1 MDRAVTVAAAA
12 QLRRGKP
19 SRTERLSLDERLAA
33 LDAIAQSYPEA
44 ERYFRSARSIQP
56 ALREVR
62 ALPADWAPRGATSL
76 SSGSASGSARAAS
89 AAPGQVLDLAWPSDY
104 TCYLPAL
111 DERYA
116 RARENHTAS
125 ARLFRHVGAPRPA
138 AVLIHGYLGGHFPTE
153 ERVWP
158 VRWLF
163 RKGLNV
169 ALFVLPFHGVRR
181 AAERRGPPP
190 FPGSDPRMTN
200 EGFRQGMADARDLI
214 GWLRGGAGAA
224 DAPQGP
230 ASAPVGVMG
239 MSLGGYSTA
248 LLATLEPELAFAV
261 PLIPLASL
269 ADFARDQGRLG
280 GTEAERRLQHA
291 ALARAGR
298 VVSPLERRLVM
309 PRERVLVIG
318 AEADRIT
325 PIAHAEQLAR
335 HFDAPLESWPGG
347 HLLQLGRSEAFRSVG
362 RLLDELGVTH
372 S

>member
-19 SRTERLSLDERLAA
+19 SRAERLSLDERLAA

-44 ERYFRSARSIQP
+44 ERYFRPARSIQP
-56 ALREVR
+56 VLREVR
-62 ALPADWAPRGATSL
+62 ALPAEWAPRGAS
-76 SSGSASGSARAAS
+76 SASSAAS
-89 AAPGQVLDLAWPSDY
+89 APGQVFDLTWPSDY

-116 RARENHTAS
+116 RGQENQTAS
-125 ARLFRHVGAPRPA
+125 ARLFRHGGASRPA
-138 AVLIHGYLGGHFPTE
+138 AVLIHGYLGGHFPTD

-214 GWLRGGAGAA
+214 DWLRGGAGAA
-224 DAPQGP
+224 DAHP
-230 ASAPVGVMG
+230 AQAPTPVGVMG

-269 ADFARDQGRLG
+269 ADFARDHGRLG

-298 VVSPLERRLVM
+298 VVSPLERRLLM

-335 HFDAPLESWPGG
+335 HFNAPLESWPGG

-362 RLLDELGVTH
+362 RLLDELGVTAR
-372 S
+372 